1 MWRIITNSIQLS
13 QINLALKM
21 KIFSRFCHSKL
32 SELGMVAFCGTR
44 SLWVSAFL
52 AVCLLPA
59 CNQFNK
65 TGLGVLPEDDIIGM
79 EYTDTITFDIETHVL
94 DSVQTDEGITNTH
107 IFGNC
112 IDPQMGRISTA
123 IYTQFKYSGSEL
135 YFGKPDS
142 VRLDSVV
149 LFLDLV
155 GYYGRAETPQRM
167 QVFEIAEK
175 FDTTTYKSNDSLR
188 IFKNKELS
196 NSKKLD
202 FFTGYPDVLQVKLNN
217 SLGNK
222 ILYAPADSLKD
233 NDVFTQYMKGLYIS
247 TQAVVATSREA
258 GAAFYVSLS
267 NTNSQTKLRLYY
279 SVLDK
284 DSVGKYNAK
293 IQDFFVTASTN
304 QFHSVKRTDFSQRL
318 LGKNLDEQSHQFEF
332 VQSGALIEN
341 VIKFPFLQNLGQKTL
356 NKAELLLKVDKTT
369 LGVQVGS
376 NYRYSPPVL
385 EVFQLDSTGTKADY
399 SLVLDRPTYNKTT
412 GTYSIFLTNH
422 FQRFLNGRVK
432 HSGVVV
438 RPARNGDEVNSASY
452 IANSLR
458 RAIYGGRNNP
468 DSTLKPRLR
477 VIYTTIPK

>member
-1 MWRIITNSIQLS
+1 
-13 QINLALKM
+13 M

-65 TGLGVLPEDDIIGM
+65 TGLGVLPEDDLIGM
-79 EYTDTITFDIETHVL
+79 KYTDTLTFDIETHLL

-112 IDPQMGRISTA
+112 IDPQMGRISTG

-155 GYYGRAETPQRM
+155 GYYGRAETPQKM
-167 QVFEIAEK
+167 QIFEITQD

-188 IFKNKELS
+188 VNKYKELS
-196 NSKKLD
+196 NAKKLD
-202 FFTGYPDVLQVKLNN
+202 FFTGYPDVLRVRLNDDF
-217 SLGNK
+217 GDK

-233 NDVFTQYMKGLYIS
+233 NDVFTKYIKGLYIS
-247 TQAVVATSREA
+247 TQKVNFTSREP
-258 GAAFYVSLS
+258 GAAFYVGLS

-304 QFHSVKRTDFSQRL
+304 QFHSIKRTDFTSRL
-318 LGKNLDEQSHQFEF
+318 LGSNLSDQSHRFEF
-332 VQSGALIEN
+332 IQSGALIEN
-341 VIKFPFLQNLGQKTL
+341 MIKFPFLQNLGEKVL
-356 NKAELLLKVDKTT
+356 NKAELLLKVDPTT
-369 LGVQVGS
+369 LGISIGTNS
-376 NYRYSPPVL
+376 RYAPPVL

-399 SLVLDRPTYNKTT
+399 SLVLDRPTYDRTT
-412 GTYSIFLTNH
+412 GTYSLLLTNH

-432 HSGVVV
+432 HSGVIV

-458 RAIYGGRNNP
+458 RAVYGGKNNP

-477 VIYTTIPK
+477 VIYTTLPK